1 MSKKYSNS
9 FWVCAWIPD
18 QMSPTG
24 LGWVLTKKNNDI
36 TQRKAAN
43 PHISEKVNCQGLA
56 HFYHKWLNW
65 RSKLWITFQ
74 LTSWLYPTCPAAV
87 NPTRLGL
94 LANQNKRSAE
104 ICFTSDSVLI
114 SKTDIN
120 IITTSSLCLSDSS
133 SVFFQHIYSTTTSS
147 LQSLLT
153 LHHGTYCTLKITEPA
168 Y

>member
-9 FWVCAWIPD
+9 FRVCAWIPD

-24 LGWVLTKKNNDI
+24 LGRVLTKKNNDI

-104 ICFTSDSVLI
+104 ICSHQTPF
-114 SKTDIN
+114 
-120 IITTSSLCLSDSS
+120 SSPRPTLTLLPPVHCLSDSS

-153 LHHGTYCTLKITEPA
+153 LHHGTYCTLKITEPT